1 MLVTNLNPIFSAA
14 RESGTRPK
22 LIKDACSYIQSHK
35 IFLWSGFRLWSKDAS
50 RTRGFNLH
58 RKRAIQSGVEAL
70 AFHANLLTGVV
81 HSSCTEMSDMCGL
94 STTGKSGVKSISRF
108 TRMIDTL
115 EQFNLI
121 RCDRIWDRAAGMYLP
136 KLIQVT
142 SLFWE
147 MCGIPTNR
155 LQAEQRKALGRQK
168 KSKLEAG
175 ESAQLVAEFGIGE
188 AEQAGRRNFIVSAF
202 KARKASS
209 AARAAERKL
218 KRLEQADT
226 DKQIDIIV
234 RDLISTMPA
243 HELKTITPK
252 EMKRRAQY
260 ELGKIRNIAK
270 Q

>member
-1 MLVTNLNPIFSAA
+1 MLVTNLHPTFSAA

-22 LIKDACSYIQSHK
+22 LIKDACSYIQSTD
-35 IFLWSGFRLWSKDAS
+35 ISLWTGFRLWSKDAS
-50 RTRGFNLH
+50 RSRGFNLH
-58 RKRAIQSGVEAL
+58 RKRAIKSGVEAL

-81 HSSCTEMSDMCGL
+81 HSSCTEMADMCGL

-115 EQFNLI
+115 EQFHLI
-121 RCDRIWDRAAGMYLP
+121 RCDRIWDRVAGMFLP

-142 SLFWE
+142 PLFWE
-147 MCGIPTNR
+147 MCGITANR
-155 LQAEQRKALGRQK
+155 LQGEQRKALGRK
-168 KSKLEAG
+168 KNLKLKDG
-175 ESAQLVAEFGIGE
+175 ESPQLIAEFGISE
-188 AEQAGRRNFIVSAF
+188 AEQEGRRNFIVSAF

-234 RDLISTMPA
+234 RDLISTMTPY
-243 HELKTITPK
+243 ELKAITPS